1 MQNLDVISVNL
12 WSILISLCNLLIM
25 FLILKKF
32 LYRPVQNILAQRQ
45 SELDEK
51 YDSAQKA
58 QEAAQES
65 ERLWDEKLAGA
76 KAQADGIL
84 KDAAQKAQ
92 KRSDRTIA
100 MAQERADEIIKQ
112 AQADAQSEKKKAR
125 GEVKREVIDIS
136 TLLAEKMLRREI
148 NAEDQSRLIDTAI
161 GQMGDDD
168 GADQ

>member
-1 MQNLDVISVNL
+1 M
-12 WSILISLCNLLIM
+12 
-25 FLILKKF
+25 
-32 LYRPVQNILAQRQ
+32 
-45 SELDEK
+45 
-51 YDSAQKA
+51 
-58 QEAAQES
+58 
-65 ERLWDEKLAGA
+65 
-76 KAQADGIL
+76 